1 MSFVVIKHQGKSG
14 RVSDIGVA
22 KLTENELYEFKEDHG
37 QVENLAPDHPL
48 NTDAY
53 KKKLQIA
60 DDVTCFAFYNYED

>member
-1 MSFVVIKHQGKSG
+1 M
-14 RVSDIGVA
+14 A

-37 QVENLAPDHPL
+37 KIENLVPDHPL
-48 NTDAY
+48 NTEAY